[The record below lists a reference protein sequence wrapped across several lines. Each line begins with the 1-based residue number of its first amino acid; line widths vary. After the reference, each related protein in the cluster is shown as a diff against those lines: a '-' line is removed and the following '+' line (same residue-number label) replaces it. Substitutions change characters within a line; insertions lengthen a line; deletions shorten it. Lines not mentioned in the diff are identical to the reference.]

1 MRVAPT
7 RGERVALLLS
17 KMGAAMIYRRSAVA
31 VVASAAVLV
40 SIFTLLEISYRQQ
53 VSQDTKVS
61 DAEDPTLAFTGT
73 LPSSP
78 PDRPVKFQL
87 ASAQWVPLS
96 PPGALL
102 IPAATI
108 ELIQTSQARGV
119 SRQPVPLPRSR
130 PKR

>member
-7 RGERVALLLS
+7 RGERVALLLR
-17 KMGAAMIYRRSAVA
+17 KMGAAMIHRRSAVA
-31 VVASAAVLV
+31 ASAAVLV
-40 SIFTLLEISYRQQ
+40 SIFILLEISYRQQ
-53 VSQDTKVS
+53 VSQDAKVS
-61 DAEDPTLAFTGT
+61 DAEDPTLTFTGT